1 MKIILIELIYYC
13 LRRKHQHTKWFLSGD
28 LKLRQRDFGDG
39 RVGSWISIQEF
50 NICFTMVMYDFIE
63 WCRELDINLEVDMS
77 WNNHRGFVIESKD
90 QVLVRSEIKRFIDI
104 NNLKLSDDDEKFSE
118 DEWYS

>member
-1 MKIILIELIYYC
+1 MFEEKQN
-13 LRRKHQHTKWFLSGD
+13 QHTKWFLNGD
-28 LKLRQRDFGDG
+28 LKLRQQDLEDG
-39 RVGSWISIQEF
+39 KIGIWVSIHKF
-50 NICFTMVMYDFIE
+50 NVCFTMIMYDFID
-63 WCRELDINLEVDMS
+63 WCQELDINIQVDMS

-104 NNLKLSDDDEKFSE
+104 NNIKPSKDDETFSD